1 MFKQLNKN
9 GLNKYMSHINNLN
22 YSTSIKIFE
31 VGPRDG
37 LQNEKTFVPTDKK
50 ISLIKNLLK
59 SGLTNIELT
68 SFVSPKAIPQFSD
81 SDDVVKEVLAY
92 TKEKNINAN
101 LSVLVPNEK
110 GMLKAIQYG
119 IKEVAIF
126 TSVSEAFNKKNINCS
141 IEESF
146 LRFEPIMNLAKQHN
160 IKVRGY
166 VSCIAGCPYSG
177 SVDNQIISDVTK
189 RLLDIGAYEVSLG
202 DTIGVGNPEQIKIL
216 LNTLQSNNIDFSK
229 LAGHFHNT
237 NGLALENIKMA
248 ISYGIKTFDS
258 SVGGL
263 GGCPYAVIKTD
274 DNTKTKQRAIGNV
287 STESV
292 IAMLKDNNI
301 TLSDNINT
309 DMVNQISEEIKL
321 IV

>member
-1 MFKQLNKN
+1 
-9 GLNKYMSHINNLN
+9 
-22 YSTSIKIFE
+22 
-31 VGPRDG
+31 
-37 LQNEKTFVPTDKK
+37 
-50 ISLIKNLLK
+50 LK

-81 SDDVVKEVLAY
+81 ADDVVKEILLF
-92 TKEKNINAN
+92 TKENNIKAN

-110 GMLKAIQYG
+110 GMLKAIQHG

-146 LRFEPIMNLAKQHN
+146 VRFDPIMNLAKQHN
-160 IKVRGY
+160 IRVRGY

-189 RLLDIGAYEVSLG
+189 RLLNIGTYEVSLG
-202 DTIGVGNPEQIKIL
+202 DTIGVGNPEQIKTL
-216 LNTLQSNNIDFSK
+216 LDTMKTNNVDFSK

-274 DNTKTKQRAIGNV
+274 DNTNTKKRAIGNV

-292 IAMLKDNNI
+292 LAMLKENDIKLENEINN
-301 TLSDNINT
+301 
-309 DMVNQISEEIKL
+309 DMINQISEEIKQ